1 MDIKEAMGY
10 VQAVADNCN
19 DAPRYQR
26 ALQTVLNFAE
36 ASYEE
41 QNKLIGEVG
50 RLHTILDAKNE
61 KIEALKLTVQELTKA
76 AIVVVG

>member
-26 ALQTVLNFAE
+26 ALQTVLNYAE
-36 ASYEE
+36 ASFEE
-41 QNKLIGEVG
+41 QNRLILE
-50 RLHTILDAKNE
+50 
-61 KIEALKLTVQELTKA
+61 IEALNRRIDEMQNICCIGVKCAFRSE
-76 AIVVVG
+76 